1 MVPLDTTPRTHV
13 LFLDMQEIAN
23 LNNLRRTVSEA
34 KKHPLNPVLPLGGID
49 EWDSVKAAPWGGAHG
64 PVRRSGTAL

>member
-13 LFLDMQEIAN
+13 LFFDMQEIAN

-49 EWDSVKAAPWGGAHG
+49 EWDLSLIHI
-64 PVRRSGTAL
+64 